1 MWRCADRRRAACAP
15 ARRAGFTLLEVL
27 VALVIIGVALAAAMR
42 GALALTGTAED
53 TRYKLLATL
62 AAENRL
68 IELRLLR
75 QRLEVGQTT
84 NDCEEGGARFS
95 CEQII
100 RSTPNPF
107 FRRVEVRV
115 SRAEG
120 DGRRQ
125 YAEIMTVLP
134 TSQ

>member
-1 MWRCADRRRAACAP
+1 MP
-15 ARRAGFTLLEVL
+15 AGFTLLEVL

-68 IELRLLR
+68 LELRLAR

-84 NDCEEGGARFS
+84 TDCDEGGAHFS
-95 CEQII
+95 CEQVI
-100 RSTPNPF
+100 RPTPNPF
-107 FRRVEVRV
+107 FRRVELRV

-120 DGRRQ
+120 EGRRQ

>member
-1 MWRCADRRRAACAP
+1 
-15 ARRAGFTLLEVL
+15 VL

-42 GALALTGTAED
+42 GMLSLIGAADD
-53 TRYKLLATL
+53 THARLLATL

-68 IELRLLR
+68 LELRLAR
-75 QRLEVGQTT
+75 QQLQIGQTT
-84 NDCEEGGARFS
+84 TDCEEGGATFV
-95 CEQII
+95 CEQTI

-107 FRRVEVRV
+107 FRRVELRV

-134 TSQ
+134 TQ